1 MIVIDEKS
9 EREQNYF
16 FITSTK
22 SRMSSCRIKFN
33 RGMSGADWGPIFAPN
48 DDDDY
53 DERWFS
59 FTYDDDYDEGGLS
72 YL

>member
-9 EREQNYF
+9 ERKQNYFFITSTKYF

-53 DERWFS
+53 GES
-59 FTYDDDYDEGGLS
+59 GP
-72 YL
+72 